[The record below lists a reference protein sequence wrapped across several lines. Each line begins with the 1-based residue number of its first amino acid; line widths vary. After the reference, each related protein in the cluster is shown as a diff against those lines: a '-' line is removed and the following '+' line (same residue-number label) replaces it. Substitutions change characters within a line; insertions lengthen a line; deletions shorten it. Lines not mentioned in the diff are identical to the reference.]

1 MTTNRKDF
9 WFSGAGFEKPGTWFN
24 AEQIV
29 QRFRQAQSKL
39 TLAKQ
44 LTQSQYKWR

>member
-1 MTTNRKDF
+1 MATNRKNF
-9 WFSGAGFEKPGTWFN
+9 WFSGTGFEKPGTLFN

-39 TLAKQ
+39 TLAEQ
-44 LTQSQYKWR
+44 LTQLSGGD